1 MDENN
6 TPFPKLKIQHEMD
19 QSSVTQE
26 ANKSKDECLVC
37 MDKPLSVALV
47 PCGHV
52 CYCLE
57 CAERETVK
65 ECPNCRSKVDEMQ
78 RIYR

>member
-1 MDENN
+1 MVKNQN
-6 TPFPKLKIQHEMD
+6 KLANRKIYTASY
-19 QSSVTQE
+19 QSM
-26 ANKSKDECLVC
+26 NLKDECLVC

-57 CAERETVK
+57 CAEREKIK